1 MNSSKLT
8 FYQMAGCFKLVA
20 LRIFDDCDAGIR
32 KCLQAG
38 RFYYFCN
45 DYVIKSG
52 GKYIERASKYNEP
65 LSDDFFRLNEQKNG
79 LNINLQAVVGMNGDG
94 KSSLVE
100 IVLRL
105 INNFSIRCHIHSF
118 DHKPLAANNVS
129 AELYYIKDGTFYCL
143 SEQEGNIKGMK
154 LWKYKS
160 AGNQYFCDTEVPDEG
175 LQDDFFYTLVS
186 NYSHYA
192 YNTIEY
198 KNESTGKHD
207 EDCWLYHVF
216 HKNDGYQVPLSLHPY
231 RYQGNID
238 INRERELTKP
248 RLVSTLVRIMM
259 SDDKNTY
266 EFNGKTLEGLKLS
279 DVGYSKF
286 QERTLKE
293 FFQNHINSSLLQ
305 NEIEVLQ
312 TMDVSDE
319 SGNSKAG
326 EIQQFINTLKT
337 AGRKYFG
344 HQTNCFLYDS
354 VKDWALKNN
363 LCSSESDV
371 SRFLKLLSE
380 KGYADEIP
388 EGWKRYECFNL
399 CQIQRIELIDDI
411 CDQWRTSGL
420 VIGHQKQIK
429 LEINPDVLLKP
440 YHELNDREKCLH
452 YILYKTISIFETYE
466 SYGRPCL
473 KYEETPLYFGDNPVK
488 PGMALE
494 QIGSITISRPFAKLS
509 EDWKFGSHITLKLR
523 QTYNFINLEGD
534 STYYMYPPK
543 NQGGNLEDRIL
554 PFNKMSEN
562 ERHRLARQDQL
573 PPAIYNWDLTFRAN
587 GKIIML
593 ESFSS
598 GEKQKLFSLS
608 AIVYHLQNL
617 NSVANERL
625 KYHSIN
631 VILEEIEL
639 YFHPEWQ
646 RTFCYE
652 LMKMIRDAD
661 LSHIDSINILFVT
674 HSPYILSDIPKSNV
688 LFLKEGLPENSMQ
701 ENTFGANIN
710 SLLKNGFFMPS
721 LPIGEFAHKKIN
733 DLFGKLHSGEF
744 DRNNLAALRSEVQ
757 KVGEPYIRQQLMTLL
772 NMYSAIDEDQVKEY
786 LRQILKEK
794 KFE

>member
-1 MNSSKLT
+1 MT
-8 FYQMAGCFKLVA
+8 GCFKLVA
-20 LRIFDDCDAGIR
+20 LRIFDGCDAGIK
-32 KCLQAG
+32 KCLQSG

-45 DYVIKSG
+45 DYIIKGG
-52 GKYIERASKYNEP
+52 GKQIERASKYNEP
-65 LSDDFFRLNEQKNG
+65 LSDDFFLLNEQKKG
-79 LNINLQAVVGMNGDG
+79 LNISLQAVVGMNGDG

-105 INNFSIRCHIHSF
+105 INNFSISRHIHSV

-143 SEQEGNIKGMK
+143 SEQGGDIEGMN
-154 LWKYKS
+154 LWKYKVE
-160 AGNQYFCDTEVPDEG
+160 GNQYIRDSEVPDEE
-175 LQDDFFYTLVS
+175 LQDGFFYTLVS

-198 KNESTGKHD
+198 QNESSGKQD

-248 RLVSTLVRIMM
+248 RLVSTIVRILMA
-259 SDDKNTY
+259 DDNNTY
-266 EFNGKTLEGLKLS
+266 EFNGKTFEGLKLS

-286 QERTLKE
+286 QERTLKD
-293 FFQNHINSSLLQ
+293 FFKNHINTRLLQ
-305 NEIEVLQ
+305 KEIETLQ
-312 TMDVSDE
+312 TLSDSPE
-319 SGNSKAG
+319 DKGQVENIVGNYIGTLLIAG
-326 EIQQFINTLKT
+326 N
-337 AGRKYFG
+337 KYFN
-344 HQTNCFLYDS
+344 HKINRKLY
-354 VKDWALKNN
+354 VRIKRWAKENN
-363 LCSSESDV
+363 LCSSETDV
-371 SRFLKLLSE
+371 RIFLELMRAN
-380 KGYADEIP
+380 GCPDEILKM
-388 EGWKRYECFNL
+388 WKEFDCFNL

-429 LEINPDVLLKP
+429 LDINLDVLLKP

-473 KYEETPLYFGDNPVK
+473 KYEETPFYFGDNPVK

-494 QIGSITISRPFAKLS
+494 KIGGITISRPFAKLS
-509 EDWKFGSHITLKLR
+509 KDWEFGSHITLKLR
-523 QTYNFINLEGD
+523 QTYNFYQQGPD
-534 STYYMYPPK
+534 CTYTLYPPTA
-543 NQGGNLEDRIL
+543 QVGNIEDGIL
-554 PFNKMSEN
+554 HFKSMTRANRK
-562 ERHRLARQDQL
+562 RLSSQDQL
-573 PPAIYNWDLTFRAN
+573 PPAIYNWDLAFKAN
-587 GKIIML
+587 GKNITL

-617 NSVANERL
+617 NSVANEKF

-646 RTFCYE
+646 RTFCNE
-652 LMKMIRDAD
+652 LMQMIRDAN
-661 LSHIDSINILFVT
+661 LSNIGSINVLFVT

-688 LFLKEGLPENSMQ
+688 LFLKDGHPENSMQ

-721 LPIGEFAHKKIN
+721 LPIGAFAHEKIN
-733 DLFGKLHSGEF
+733 DLFRKLHSGEF
-744 DRNNLAALRSEVQ
+744 DRNELSSLRSEILM
-757 KVGEPYIRQQLMTLL
+757 VGEPYIRQQLMTLL
-772 NMYSAIDEDQVKEY
+772 NMYSSIDEDQIKEY
-786 LRQILKEK
+786 LRQIVIEK
-794 KFE
+794 IWNNDRPQ

>member
-1 MNSSKLT
+1 MPKS
-8 FYQMAGCFKLVA
+8 FKLLA
-20 LRIFDDCDAGIR
+20 LRVLPDCDASIR

-38 RFYYFCN
+38 VFYYFCN
-45 DYVIKSG
+45 DYVIKED
-52 GKYIERASKYNEP
+52 GKIIERASKYNEP
-65 LSDDFFRLNEQKNG
+65 LSDDFFHLGEDANG
-79 LNINLQAVVGMNGDG
+79 TTINLQAVVGMNGDG

-100 IVLRL
+100 IALRL
-105 INNFSIRCHIHSF
+105 INNFSISCHIHSV
-118 DHKPLAANNVS
+118 DHKPLDANNVS

-143 SEQEGNIKGMK
+143 SEQNADIEGMK
-154 LWKYKS
+154 LRKYKS
-160 AGNQYFCDTEVPDEG
+160 EGNQYLCDSEVPYEE
-175 LQDDFFYTLVS
+175 LQDGFFYTLVS

-248 RLVSTLVRIMM
+248 RLVSTVVRIMM
-259 SDDKNTY
+259 AGDNNEY
-266 EFNGKTLEGLKLS
+266 EFNGKTFEGLKLS

-286 QERTLKE
+286 QERTLKG
-293 FFQNHINSSLLQ
+293 FFKEHINSSLLQ

-312 TMDVSDE
+312 TMGESDE
-319 SGNSKAG
+319 DSNSKAQ
-326 EIQQFINTLKT
+326 IIRQFINALKT

-344 HQTNCFLYDS
+344 HQTNCRLYDS
-354 VKDWALKNN
+354 VKDWALKND
-363 LCSSESDV
+363 LCSSETDV

-388 EGWKRYECFNL
+388 VEWKRYECFNL

-411 CDQWRTSGL
+411 CDQWRSPGL
-420 VIGHQKQIK
+420 VIGHQKKIK
-429 LEINPDVLLKP
+429 LEIMPELLLKP
-440 YHELNDREKCLH
+440 YQDLNDRERCLH

-488 PGMALE
+488 SGMPYETIDGNL
-494 QIGSITISRPFAKLS
+494 TISRPFAKLS
-509 EDWKFGSHITLKLR
+509 KDWKFGSHITLKLR
-523 QTYNFINLEGD
+523 QTYNFFNLEGD

-543 NQGGNLEDRIL
+543 NQNGNPEDRIL
-554 PFNKMSEN
+554 PFDKMSAAEK
-562 ERHRLARQDQL
+562 HRLASQDHL
-573 PPAIYNWDLTFRAN
+573 PPAIYNWDLAFKADGN
-587 GKIIML
+587 YIML

-617 NSVANERL
+617 NSVANEKF

-646 RTFCYE
+646 RTFCNG
-652 LMKMIRDAD
+652 LMQMIRDAN
-661 LSHIDSINILFVT
+661 LSNISSINILFVT

-688 LFLKEGLPENSMQ
+688 LFLKDGHPENSMQ

-721 LPIGEFAHKKIN
+721 LPIGAFAYEKIN
-733 DLFGKLHSGEF
+733 DLFGKLYSGEF
-744 DRNNLAALRSEVQ
+744 DRNELPSLRSEVQ
-757 KVGEPYIRQQLMTLL
+757 MVGEPYIRQQLMTLL
-772 NMYSAIDEDQVKEY
+772 RMYSSVDEEKIKEY
-786 LRQILKEK
+786 LREIVIEK
-794 KFE
+794 LWNNDRPQ

>member
-1 MNSSKLT
+1 MT
-8 FYQMAGCFKLVA
+8 GYFKLVA
-20 LRIFDDCDAGIR
+20 LRIFDGCDSSIK
-32 KCLQAG
+32 KCLQSG

-45 DYVIKSG
+45 DYVIKGG
-52 GKYIERASKYNEP
+52 GKQIERASKYNEP
-65 LSDDFFRLNEQKNG
+65 LSDDFFRLNEQKKG

-105 INNFSIRCHIHSF
+105 INNFSISRHIHSA

-143 SEQEGNIKGMK
+143 SEQEGDIEGMK

-160 AGNQYFCDTEVPDEG
+160 EGNQFIRDSIVPDEE
-175 LQDDFFYTLVS
+175 LQDGFCYTLVS

-198 KNESTGKHD
+198 QNESIGRQDD
-207 EDCWLYHVF
+207 ECWLYHVF

-248 RLVSTLVRIMM
+248 RLISTIVRILMA
-259 SDDKNTY
+259 DDNNTY
-266 EFNGKTLEGLKLS
+266 EFNGKTFEGLKLS

-286 QERTLKE
+286 QERTLKD
-293 FFQNHINSSLLQ
+293 FFQRHSNSSLLQ
-305 NEIEVLQ
+305 NEIVDLQ
-312 TMDVSDE
+312 SMDE
-319 SGNSKAG
+319 SDGDSNSKTSKT
-326 EIQQFINTLKT
+326 QQYVNALKT
-337 AGRKYFG
+337 AGKKYFG
-344 HQTNCFLYDS
+344 HQTNCQLYDC
-354 VKDWALKNN
+354 VKEWALENK
-363 LCSSESDV
+363 LCSRETDV
-371 SRFLKLLSE
+371 SRFLKLLRDN
-380 KGYADEIP
+380 GYANEIP
-388 EGWKRYECFNL
+388 EEWKRYECFNL

-411 CDQWRTSGL
+411 CDQWRTTGL
-420 VIGHQKQIK
+420 VIGNQKQIK
-429 LEINPDVLLKP
+429 FDINPDVLLKP
-440 YHELNDREKCLH
+440 YHKLNDREKCLH

-473 KYEETPLYFGDNPVK
+473 KYEETPLYFGENPVK
-488 PGMALE
+488 PGLPYE
-494 QIGSITISRPFAKLS
+494 TIDGNFTISRPFAKLS
-509 EDWKFGSHITLKLR
+509 KDWELGSHITLKLR
-523 QTYNFINLEGD
+523 QTYNFYQQGPD
-534 STYYMYPPK
+534 CTYTLYPPTAQIGK
-543 NQGGNLEDRIL
+543 IEDGIL
-554 PFNKMSEN
+554 CFKSMTRANRK
-562 ERHRLARQDQL
+562 RLSNQDQL
-573 PPAIYNWDLTFRAN
+573 PPAIYYWDLAFKAN
-587 GKIIML
+587 GKNIML

-617 NSVANERL
+617 NSVANEKF

-646 RTFCYE
+646 RTFCNG
-652 LMKMIRDAD
+652 LMQMIRDAN
-661 LSHIDSINILFVT
+661 LSNISSINILFVT

-688 LFLKEGLPENSMQ
+688 LFLKDGHPENSMQ

-721 LPIGEFAHKKIN
+721 LPIGAFAHEKIN
-733 DLFGKLHSGEF
+733 DLFGKLYSGEF
-744 DRNNLAALRSEVQ
+744 DRNELPYLRSEVQ
-757 KVGEPYIRQQLMTLL
+757 MVGEPYIRQQLMTLL
-772 NMYSAIDEDQVKEY
+772 SMYSSVDEEKIKEY
-786 LRQILKEK
+786 LKEIVIEK
-794 KFE
+794 LWNNDRPQ